1 VTFFLYSLLFVV
13 LAEMGDKTQLLAMA
27 FAARFAPV
35 TVLSAV
41 LVATLLNHGLAVVAG
56 RFLTTVIPLEVI
68 SLVAALSFVLFGL
81 WTLRGDTLEGEDEAH
96 GGYGPF
102 LTVAIAFFIA
112 ELGDKTQLATI
123 SLAVRYPDPL
133 AVLLGTTTGM
143 VIADAI
149 GIVVGIV
156 LGKRL
161 PETAIR
167 ILSAAV
173 FIFFGLAGTAVVLRA
188 WTSLAATT
196 ALLAGVAVVALG
208 AAHVLVLRRHR
219 AAPPPAVAVVSGL
232 PQSAFVLLLAVGWVA
247 SLGWV
252 SPLVGVDHWVAFA
265 LLGGVGWKMIHGVM
279 RSRRVPFHLSPGLV
293 VGALVVAVAAGGEA
307 VYRGFPLTLALVP
320 LSLLLLAAV
329 TAIGSPILSRRR
341 GNAGTLHLLARHRAA
356 IASGLILMGAA
367 TTVVLGHLAAA
378 P

>member
-1 VTFFLYSLLFVV
+1 MTSFLASLLFVT

-27 FAARFAPV
+27 FATRFAPV

-41 LVATLLNHGLAVVAG
+41 LVATLLNHGFAVVAG
-56 RFLTTVIPLEVI
+56 RLLTTVIPLEVI
-68 SLVAALSFVLFGL
+68 SLTAALSFVLFGL
-81 WTLRGDTLEGEDEAH
+81 WTLRGDSLEGEDEAR

-167 ILSAAV
+167 VLSAAV
-173 FIFFGLAGTAVVLRA
+173 FIFFGLAGTAVVL
-188 WTSLAATT
+188 
-196 ALLAGVAVVALG
+196 
-208 AAHVLVLRRHR
+208 
-219 AAPPPAVAVVSGL
+219 
-232 PQSAFVLLLAVGWVA
+232 
-247 SLGWV
+247 
-252 SPLVGVDHWVAFA
+252 
-265 LLGGVGWKMIHGVM
+265 
-279 RSRRVPFHLSPGLV
+279 
-293 VGALVVAVAAGGEA
+293 
-307 VYRGFPLTLALVP
+307 
-320 LSLLLLAAV
+320 
-329 TAIGSPILSRRR
+329 
-341 GNAGTLHLLARHRAA
+341 
-356 IASGLILMGAA
+356 
-367 TTVVLGHLAAA
+367 
-378 P
+378 